1 MSAPATSDQV
11 ASLRETRPASSAARR
26 RQAARRL
33 RRLLRYGLVAVMVV
47 WVLAPFYFLVL
58 VSVQT
63 RADSLRVPPNWFPVP
78 DFGNYAAVLKRA
90 FSAGP
95 AASPSD
101 LIFPGIRN
109 SAVVAVSVAVLNV
122 VFGASAGYSFARFRF
137 FGSRA
142 IPLGMLASQMVPAFA
157 IIVPY
162 YIVLRNLK
170 LTNTRQGVVIALLSV
185 TLPFTIWLL
194 RAYFQGIPLEIERA
208 ARIDGCS
215 RFAVFWRV
223 VLPLARPGLISA
235 GLFAFMVSWNDFLFA
250 SILNVNTDSMLVQ
263 PAIAG
268 LYNVRQQSFGLMGA
282 GSLLAALPT
291 MLFALLVQRYLV
303 RGLLSGAGKV

>member
-1 MSAPATSDQV
+1 MSAPVTNDRI
-11 ASLRETRPASSAARR
+11 ASHRDTRPASSAARR
-26 RQAARRL
+26 RLVARRL
-33 RRLLRYGLVAVMVV
+33 RRLLRYGLVSLMVV
-47 WVLAPFYFLVL
+47 WVLAPFYFLLL

-78 DFGNYAAVLKRA
+78 DFGNYVAVLERA
-90 FSAGP
+90 FSEGP
-95 AASPSD
+95 ASTPSD

-109 SAVVAVSVAVLNV
+109 SAVVAGAVALLNV
-122 VFGASAGYSFARFRF
+122 VVGASAGYSFARFRF
-137 FGSRA
+137 PGNRA

-162 YIVLRNLK
+162 YIVLRNLE
-170 LTNTRQGVVIALLSV
+170 LTNTRIGVVIALLSV

-194 RAYFQGIPLEIERA
+194 RSYFQGIPLEIERA
-208 ARIDGCS
+208 ARMDGCS
-215 RFAVFWRV
+215 RFTVFWRV

-250 SILNVNTDSMLVQ
+250 TILNTNTDSMLVQ
-263 PAIAG
+263 PAITG

-282 GSLLAALPT
+282 GSLVAALPT
-291 MLFALLVQRYLV
+291 MLFALVVQRYLV

>member
-1 MSAPATSDQV
+1 MGLGLSHTAT
-11 ASLRETRPASSAARR
+11 
-26 RQAARRL
+26 RRL
-33 RRLLRYGLVAVMVV
+33 RRGLRYAIALLMLI

-63 RADSLRVPPNWFPVP
+63 RADSLRVPPVWLPRP
-78 DFGNYAAVLKRA
+78 DFDNYVTIIRRG
-90 FSAGP
+90 FSDEP

-109 SAVVAVSVAVLNV
+109 SAVVAVSVATLNV
-122 VFGASAGYSFARFRF
+122 VFGATAGYAFARFRF
-137 FGSRA
+137 PGSRF
-142 IPLGMLASQMVPAFA
+142 IPLTMLGSQMVPAFA

-162 YIVLRNLK
+162 YIVLRNLS
-170 LTNTRQGVVIALLSV
+170 LTNTRLGVVIALLSV

-194 RAYFQGIPLEIERA
+194 RSYFQGIPLELERA

-235 GLFAFMVSWNDFLFA
+235 GLFAFMVAWNDFLFA
-250 SILNVNTDSMLVQ
+250 LVLNTSMSAVLVQ
-263 PAIAG
+263 PAIVG
-268 LYNVRQQSFGLMGA
+268 LYNIRQQSFGLMGA

>member
-1 MSAPATSDQV
+1 MSELQV
-11 ASLRETRPASSAARR
+11 PERRPPLEMRPRRSKAKWARLI
-26 RQAARRL
+26 AR
-33 RRLLRYGLVAVMVV
+33 YALVVVMVV
-47 WVLAPFYFLVL
+47 WVLAPFYFLLL

-63 RADSLRVPPNWFPVP
+63 RADSLRVPPVWFPKP
-78 DFGNYAAVLKRA
+78 DFGNYATIIEKA
-90 FSAGP
+90 FSDAP
-95 AASPSD
+95 PSAPSD

-109 SAVVAVSVAVLNV
+109 SAIVASAVAVLNV
-122 VFGASAGYSFARFRF
+122 LFGATAGYAFARFRF
-137 FGSRA
+137 PGNRT
-142 IPLGMLASQMVPAFA
+142 IPLALLGSQMVPAFA

-170 LTNTRQGVVIALLSV
+170 LTNTRLGVIIALLSV

-194 RAYFQGIPLEIERA
+194 RSYFQGIPRDIERQ
-208 ARIDGCS
+208 ARIDGCD
-215 RFAVFWRV
+215 RFTVFWRV

-235 GLFAFMVSWNDFLFA
+235 GLFAFMVGWNDFLFA
-250 SILNVNTDSMLVQ
+250 SILNTNTDSMLVQ

-268 LYNVRQQSFGLMGA
+268 LYNVRQQSFGSMGA

-291 MLFALLVQRYLV
+291 ILLALVVQRYLV